1 MNKIKILPDEIINQI
16 AAGEVLDRPSSAV
29 KELVENSIDANSK
42 KISVFVRDGGK
53 TEIIVT
59 DDGDGISKQEL
70 ELAVTRHATSKLNEK
85 KIDTLS
91 FLGFRGEALPSIGS
105 VSEMSIKSNINE
117 DQNGMMI
124 EIIAGIKKKIRP
136 VNHRKGTTVSVKKL
150 FFSTPARLKFLKT
163 DNYESLL
170 IKRIIQKLALCNYDI
185 DFDLTINNKKA
196 ILTKS
201 HKNCDKKEKFKRRVT
216 TLLGS
221 EFIENSIFIDE
232 TSENFKFKG
241 YIGIPTFH
249 HSNTNNQFL
258 FVNGRVVQDKSM
270 NVIFKVAYR
279 DFMSYDRFPQLI
291 LFIECPQDEVDVNVH
306 PSKNEMR
313 FRNLNYLR
321 SKILKVFQSNLIT
334 AGHRASTL
342 NTLKAVEKFSF
353 KSNQKTFLQLKD
365 EKFNDEN
372 LNNLSH
378 SSDNNNIDKQDKENS
393 SLFPLGYAKSQF
405 HKTYIMSET
414 NEGIVIIDQ
423 HAAHERLVYEKLKK
437 DFFEKKIKT
446 QILLI
451 PVVIDVDSSII
462 ENLEKKLQLVSEYG
476 VKIEIFG
483 KTSVIVRELPHILA
497 NCNVKKLVIDLIEE
511 VLETN
516 DSKSVEN
523 EINKICSRMA
533 CHGSIRAGRDLQVDE
548 MNDLLRKM
556 ESTPFSGQCNHG
568 RPTYVELKIGDI
580 EKLFGRK

>member
-1 MNKIKILPDEIINQI
+1 MPI
-16 AAGEVLDRPSSAV
+16 
-29 KELVENSIDANSK
+29 
-42 KISVFVRDGGK
+42 
-53 TEIIVT
+53 
-59 DDGDGISKQEL
+59 
-70 ELAVTRHATSKLNEK
+70 
-85 KIDTLS
+85 
-91 FLGFRGEALPSIGS
+91 
-105 VSEMSIKSNINE
+105 
-117 DQNGMMI
+117 
-124 EIIAGIKKKIRP
+124 
-136 VNHRKGTTVSVKKL
+136 NHRKGTTVSVKKL

-201 HKNCDKKEKFKRRVT
+201 HKNCDKKEKFKRRVA

-462 ENLEKKLQLVSEYG
+462 ENLEKKLQLVSDYG